1 MPTKLELIKRKN
13 DLELLIKIERAEHD
27 IQLKR
32 KKKLIK
38 KLRKEICR
46 INRKFILYFDKELY
60 SDSSDEDLYTLN
72 STDIPEYDDTYD
84 VESTDDKQR
93 N

>member
-27 IQLKR
+27 IQLKQ
-32 KKKLIK
+32 KKKIIK

-46 INRKFILYFDKELY
+46 INRKFILYFDKDLY
-60 SDSSDEDLYTLN
+60 SDSSDEDLYIMDT
-72 STDIPEYDDTYD
+72 TEITEYDD
-84 VESTDDKQR
+84 ESTDENNMKD
-93 N
+93 

>member
-32 KKKLIK
+32 KNKLIK

-46 INRKFILYFDKELY
+46 VNRKFILYFDKELY
-60 SDSSDEDLYTLN
+60 SDSSDEDLYTV
-72 STDIPEYDDTYD
+72 DTTEVNYND
-84 VESTDDKQR
+84 ESTDDNKK
-93 N
+93 NE

>member
-32 KKKLIK
+32 KNKLIK
-38 KLRKEICR
+38 ELRKEICR
-46 INRKFILYFDKELY
+46 INRKFILYFNKELY
-60 SDSSDEDLYTLN
+60 SDSSDEDLYTV
-72 STDIPEYDDTYD
+72 DTTEVNYND
-84 VESTDDKQR
+84 ESSDDDKKMTD
-93 N
+93 